1 MSRVPFN
8 YIYIYN
14 LQRRGGG
21 GPTNILGSENRRLK
35 YLEVLSSVYTGIP
48 VVASMDLSGRL
59 PGDVRGAEL
68 SALGTV
74 AAVPAWAAL
83 GW

>member
-1 MSRVPFN
+1 MLSF
-8 YIYIYN
+8 
-14 LQRRGGG
+14 
-21 GPTNILGSENRRLK
+21 ILGSKNRRPK

-83 GW
+83 GWWLPYPPGLMY